1 MKGIVLAGG
10 TGSRLFPVT
19 QGVNKQL
26 LPIYDKPM
34 IYYSLSCLML
44 AGIRDIFL
52 ISTPQ
57 ALSAFENLL
66 GDGSQFGLS
75 IQYAA
80 QTEPRGLADAFII
93 GKDFIGKDNCALVLG
108 DNIFYGHG
116 FSELLSSAASNKD
129 GATIFAYWV
138 AHPERYGVVD
148 LDENVKARKIVE
160 KPSNPTSNWAVT
172 GLYFYDN
179 KVIDIAAG
187 LEPSARGEIEITDI
201 NRTYLEAG
209 TLNVELM
216 GRGYAWL
223 DTGTHE
229 SLLQASQ
236 FVQTIEQRQ
245 GFKISCLEEIALRMG
260 FINQEQFLKL
270 AHSLKGTDYGNYL
283 FRISEEMSA

>member
-10 TGSRLFPVT
+10 KGSRLFPVT

-44 AGIRDIFL
+44 TGIRDIFL